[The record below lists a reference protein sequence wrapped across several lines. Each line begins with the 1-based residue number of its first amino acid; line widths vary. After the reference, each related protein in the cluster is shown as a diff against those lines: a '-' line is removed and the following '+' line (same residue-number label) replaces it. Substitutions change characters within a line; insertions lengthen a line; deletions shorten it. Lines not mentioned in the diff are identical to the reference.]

1 MPAGTLGSGLAAVRQ
16 ATVSDRRTAH
26 GERYPPTVTAHRAY
40 WRRWRLA
47 TWLLSVSVLA
57 SLAIG
62 AGIGWEG
69 KSTSV
74 RIQDIVIAIVSA
86 VVTFVLMRWCAV
98 GMRSFSDRYLMTAQK
113 ATDLVDEA
121 LAKGLLSDD
130 YVRSPERDRRVA
142 KTIRYDRKLGFSEA
156 EIEKDLEAFLPD

>member
-1 MPAGTLGSGLAAVRQ
+1 MRQ
-16 ATVSDRRTAH
+16 ATVPAGRTAH
-26 GERYPPTVTAHRAY
+26 SERYPPTVTAHRAY

-47 TWLLSVSVLA
+47 TWLLSLSVLA

-62 AGIGWEG
+62 AGIGWAG

-86 VVTFVLMRWCAV
+86 VVTFLLMRWCAV
-98 GMRSFSDRYLMTAQK
+98 GMRHFSDRYLMTAER
-113 ATDLVDEA
+113 AADLVEEA
-121 LAKGLLSDD
+121 LAKGLMPKE
-130 YVRSPERDRRVA
+130 YVRSAERDRRVA

>member
-1 MPAGTLGSGLAAVRQ
+1 MAGRS
-16 ATVSDRRTAH
+16 TAP
-26 GERYPPTVTAHRAY
+26 GNPYPLTVTAHRAY

-47 TWLLSVSVLA
+47 TWLLSLSVLA

-62 AGIGWEG
+62 AGIGWAG

-74 RIQDIVIAIVSA
+74 RIQDIVIAVVSA
-86 VVTFVLMRWCAV
+86 VVTFLLMRWCAV
-98 GMRSFSDRYLMTAQK
+98 GMRHFSDRYLMTAER
-113 ATDLVDEA
+113 AADLVEEA
-121 LAKGLLSDD
+121 LAKGLLPKE
-130 YVRSPERDRRVA
+130 YVRSAERDRRVA

>member
-1 MPAGTLGSGLAAVRQ
+1 MRP
-16 ATVSDRRTAH
+16 ATVAGRST
-26 GERYPPTVTAHRAY
+26 GPGNPYPLTVTAHRAY

-47 TWLLSVSVLA
+47 TWLLSLSVLA

-62 AGIGWEG
+62 AGIGWAG

-86 VVTFVLMRWCAV
+86 VVTFLLMRWCAV
-98 GMRSFSDRYLMTAQK
+98 GMRHFSDRYLMTAER
-113 ATDLVDEA
+113 AADLVEEA
-121 LAKGLLSDD
+121 LAKGLLPKE
-130 YVRSPERDRRVA
+130 YVRSAERDRRVA

>member
-1 MPAGTLGSGLAAVRQ
+1 MRQAAV
-16 ATVSDRRTAH
+16 ADRRPEP
-26 GERYPPTVTAHRAY
+26 GDQYRLTVTAHRAY

-47 TWLLSVSVLA
+47 TWLLSLSVLA

-62 AGIGWEG
+62 AGIGWAG

-86 VVTFVLMRWCAV
+86 VVTFLLMRWCAV
-98 GMRSFSDRYLMTAQK
+98 GMRHFSDRYLMTAER
-113 ATDLVDEA
+113 AADLVEEA
-121 LAKGLLSDD
+121 LAKGLLPKE
-130 YVRSPERDRRVA
+130 YVRSAERDRRVA

>member
-1 MPAGTLGSGLAAVRQ
+1 MRQ
-16 ATVSDRRTAH
+16 ATLAAGRTAGSDR
-26 GERYPPTVTAHRAY
+26 YPLTVTAHRAY

-69 KSTSV
+69 KSAAV
-74 RIQDIVIAIVSA
+74 RIQDIAIAVVSA
-86 VVTFVLMRWCAV
+86 AVTFALLRCCAV
-98 GMRSFSDRYLMTAQK
+98 GMRHFNDRYLMTADK
-113 ATDLVDEA
+113 AAVLVDEA
-121 LAKGLLSDD
+121 LDKGLLPNE

-142 KTIRYDRKLGFSEA
+142 KTISYDRKLGFSEA

>member
-1 MPAGTLGSGLAAVRQ
+1 MAAG
-16 ATVSDRRTAH
+16 RTGHAD
-26 GERYPPTVTAHRAY
+26 RYPLTVTAHRSY

-47 TWLLSVSVLA
+47 TWLLTASVLG

-69 KSTSV
+69 KSTTI
-74 RIQDIVIAIVSA
+74 RIQDIAIAVVSA
-86 VVTFVLMRWCAV
+86 AVTFAVLRWCAV
-98 GMRSFSDRYLMTAQK
+98 AMRRFNDRYLMTAERT
-113 ATDLVDEA
+113 AELVDEA
-121 LAKGLLSDD
+121 LAKGLLPKQ

-156 EIEKDLEAFLPD
+156 EIEKDLEVYLPD

>member
-1 MPAGTLGSGLAAVRQ
+1 MRQ
-16 ATVSDRRTAH
+16 AIVAGRPTAP
-26 GERYPPTVTAHRAY
+26 GNRYPLTVTAHRAY

-47 TWLLSVSVLA
+47 TWLLSFCVLA

-69 KSTSV
+69 KSTAI
-74 RIQDIVIAIVSA
+74 RIQDIVIAVVSSA
-86 VVTFVLMRWCAV
+86 VTFVLLRWCALA
-98 GMRSFSDRYLMTAQK
+98 MRHFNDRYLMTDDK
-113 ATDLVDEA
+113 AAELVDEA
-121 LAKGLLSDD
+121 LAKGLLPKE

-142 KTIRYDRKLGFSEA
+142 KTISYDRKLGFSEA